1 MNTGG
6 GHVVGGN
13 MTVHTTTCTFSKVE
27 LAFQQIANA
36 VKEAPAALQPAA
48 EATLTSLKTEVE
60 KSEAGKK
67 PDDTVVAG
75 LLKGL
80 AGLLP
85 SAVSAIGSAF
95 GTPVLGALAGPVTKA
110 ALREIGVDQS

>member
-60 KSEAGKK
+60 KSEAGK
-67 PDDTVVAG
+67 
-75 LLKGL
+75 GL